1 MAHTCVRREKLR
13 DGNQPLG
20 DVFLNKQVFLKLT
33 FCLFPHK
40 QLSKYWCQPLC
51 WPSRFLHFFP
61 SMDRI
66 ETKSG
71 RGRRV
76 GEGSWSRIPAPFS
89 RKSRITL
96 FFSSLFRIPAFASK
110 NNNNNNNRKKKI
122 AHLFGSHLPL
132 HKRMISR
139 IPDIQGKNPPSRLN
153 FQNVFWSLQ
162 KDPLKGKWSP
172 AKSCFKQNYF
182 HVCLLRKFTNYAFF
196 RIPHLILVNYT
207 LNNYN
212 K

>member
-110 NNNNNNNRKKKI
+110 NNNNNNNNRKKNRASVWFAFAAAQAYDFPNSRHTGKKSPVS
-122 AHLFGSHLPL
+122 LKFSECFLVFT
-132 HKRMISR
+132 KRS
-139 IPDIQGKNPPSRLN
+139 
-153 FQNVFWSLQ
+153 
-162 KDPLKGKWSP
+162 
-172 AKSCFKQNYF
+172 A
-182 HVCLLRKFTNYAFF
+182 
-196 RIPHLILVNYT
+196 
-207 LNNYN
+207 
-212 K
+212 

>member
-76 GEGSWSRIPAPFS
+76 GEGFWSRIPAPFS

-110 NNNNNNNRKKKI
+110 NNNNNNNRKKKSCI
-122 AHLFGSHLPL
+122 CLV
-132 HKRMISR
+132 R
-139 IPDIQGKNPPSRLN
+139 ICRCTSVWFPEFPTYREKIPRL
-153 FQNVFWSLQ
+153 
-162 KDPLKGKWSP
+162 
-172 AKSCFKQNYF
+172 A
-182 HVCLLRKFTNYAFF
+182 
-196 RIPHLILVNYT
+196 
-207 LNNYN
+207 
-212 K
+212 